1 MRPGGSPVPKR
12 MASGLQRLVVVGLV
26 GIGAAVHVSP
36 GAALIREEV
45 GAERGRELGGGQE
58 TEFEQGPDTTAA
70 SDEPSRAA
78 APQVPSDRAELD
90 RRAEEG
96 LNALFGRI
104 PGLDQVRARVEAGVV
119 VLGGRVLS
127 QEDRAL
133 ADSLA
138 RRMPEVLFV
147 ENRIETVTSLR
158 SRLGAA
164 LASGRARL
172 LDFVAHLPL
181 LAVAGLIVVLFG
193 FLARWAGRKD
203 RFYARVTSNPFAQN
217 VLRQTVR
224 GGLILLGVLLA
235 LQLLEVTALVGAVLG
250 AAGIFG
256 LAVGFAFRAI
266 AENYLAGVFLSLRQ
280 PFAPNDHVVLE
291 GEEGKVVRLSARD
304 TVLMTLDG
312 NHLRIPNARVF
323 GAVILNYTRNPL
335 RRFDVPVSVG
345 DAVDLARA
353 QAEGGSALSDMEGVM
368 DEPAPTVRVRELGD
382 GVVLL
387 RFFGWVDQRR
397 HDFGKVRSE
406 AIRHVKAR
414 LDRAGIEMP
423 PTSYL
428 VQMAG
433 TAAQD
438 AAADEA
444 AAGPARGRATGPA
457 IREEGIG
464 AAEVGDLSVDRSLDE
479 QIEDDRRD
487 SDETDLLDPDG
498 ATAGN
503 S

>member
-1 MRPGGSPVPKR
+1 MRTESTAPSR
-12 MASGLQRLVVVGLV
+12 RASGLHRLLLAGLLA
-26 GIGAAVHVSP
+26 IGPAVQPPPAA
-36 GAALIREEV
+36 AMFQEEV
-45 GAERGRELGGGQE
+45 ESGAVV
-58 TEFEQGPDTTAA
+58 
-70 SDEPSRAA
+70 
-78 APQVPSDRAELD
+78 PQVPRDRLELD

-96 LNALFGRI
+96 LNALFGRV
-104 PGLDQVRARVEAGVV
+104 PGLDRVRARVEAGVA
-119 VLGGRVLS
+119 VLGGQVLS

-133 ADSLA
+133 AESLA
-138 RRMPEVLFV
+138 RGMPEVLFV

-181 LAVAGLIVVLFG
+181 LAVAALIVLLFG
-193 FLARWAGRKD
+193 FLARWAGRRD
-203 RFYARVTSNPFAQN
+203 RLYERATPNPFAQN

-224 GGLILLGVLLA
+224 GGLTLLGILLA
-235 LQLLEVTALVGAVLG
+235 LQLLEVTALIGAVLG

-256 LAVGFAFRAI
+256 LAVAFAFRAI

-280 PFAPNDHVVLE
+280 PFAPNDHVVME
-291 GEEGKVVRLSARD
+291 GQEGKVVRLSARD
-304 TVLMTLDG
+304 TVLMTLEG
-312 NHLRIPNARVF
+312 NHLRVPNARVF

-335 RRFDVPVSVG
+335 RRFDFPVSVG

-353 QAEGGSALSDMEGVM
+353 QAEGVSALSDMEGVM
-368 DEPAPTVRVRELGD
+368 EEPEPTVRVTELGD

-397 HDFGKVRSE
+397 HDFAKVRSE
-406 AIRHVKAR
+406 AIRLVKAR

-428 VQMAG
+428 VEMAG
-433 TAAQD
+433 AAAPD

-444 AAGPARGRATGPA
+444 AAGPARG
-457 IREEGIG
+457 G
-464 AAEVGDLSVDRSLDE
+464 AAGSRIAEEESAAPNVGDLSVDRSLEE
-479 QIEDDRRD
+479 QIEEDRRG
-487 SDETDLLDPDG
+487 SDEPDLLGPDD
-498 ATAGN
+498 TASGRGVGGE
-503 S
+503 